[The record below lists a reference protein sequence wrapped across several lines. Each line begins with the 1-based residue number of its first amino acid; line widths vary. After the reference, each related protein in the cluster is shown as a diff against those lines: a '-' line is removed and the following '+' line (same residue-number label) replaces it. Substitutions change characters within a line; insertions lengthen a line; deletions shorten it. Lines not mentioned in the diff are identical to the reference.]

1 MFLLV
6 VVARWPA
13 GKAGDDDVNV
23 SLSDIPD
30 LRGVRTSNQIPEEM
44 SC

>member
-1 MFLLV
+1 MVLLL
-6 VVARWPA
+6 RWPA
-13 GKAGDDDVNV
+13 GKAGGGDDDVNV

>member
-1 MFLLV
+1 MV
-6 VVARWPA
+6 VVRWREPA
-13 GKAGDDDVNV
+13 GKAGVDDDVNV
-23 SLSDIPD
+23 SLSDISD